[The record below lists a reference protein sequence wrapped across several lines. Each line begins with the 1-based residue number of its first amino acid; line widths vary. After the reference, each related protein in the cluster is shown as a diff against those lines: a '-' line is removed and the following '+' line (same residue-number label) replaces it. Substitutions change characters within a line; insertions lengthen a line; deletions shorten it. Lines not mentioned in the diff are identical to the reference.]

1 MWLRIRH
8 SGLAY
13 ATIAA
18 IHQDREGAMGCD
30 IHAHLELIDRPA
42 IHVARFD
49 LPRNYSLFSLLAGVR
64 SDPREMQGFEPVY
77 EPRGLPAHISSTV
90 SEACTYAIDDELAAL
105 EVDGY
110 CSREDAQRWIA
121 NGNATSCDS
130 TYERITDPDWHSVS
144 WLVCDELQAIDTR
157 YQRLT
162 DERDPWLAAIIGAMS
177 AFGEQQRPSR
187 LVFWFRG

>member
-1 MWLRIRH
+1 
-8 SGLAY
+8 
-13 ATIAA
+13 
-18 IHQDREGAMGCD
+18 MGCD

-110 CSREDAQRWIA
+110 GSREDAQRWIA
-121 NGNATSCDS
+121 NGNATYCDS